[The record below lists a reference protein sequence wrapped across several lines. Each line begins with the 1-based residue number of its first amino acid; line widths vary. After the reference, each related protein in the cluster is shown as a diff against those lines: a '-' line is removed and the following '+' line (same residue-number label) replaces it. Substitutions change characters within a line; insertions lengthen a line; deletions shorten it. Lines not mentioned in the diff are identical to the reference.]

1 MARKIE
7 KENPT
12 EEVKAEKSIDESIKK
27 YYENN
32 TIKSAA
38 DKICKEESA
47 FIKKYFSDN
56 KLENYETD
64 LYSAKISSS
73 ISMEYD
79 EELLLNEIKKL
90 PKEYQQRLVVTT
102 ESVDMEQMEKL
113 IASGEIKA
121 ETLKA
126 ALVEKSTQRL
136 YVKPKKK

>member
-12 EEVKAEKSIDESIKK
+12 EELKAEKSIDESIKK

-73 ISMEYD
+73 TSMEYD

>member
-73 ISMEYD
+73 TSMEYD

>member
-79 EELLLNEIKKL
+79 EELLLNEIRKL